1 MERKIVK
8 LRVDMYNDTK
18 FKIIDTM
25 EDRDLIHYIWTRLLT
40 LAGKVNLEG
49 KLYLSRSIPYT
60 IETLALEFNRSV
72 KKVELALKVF
82 MDLEMIELGE
92 NNVYKVRNFAKHQN
106 IKPKK
111 KEDSNDKKE
120 ECNDK
125 SKNVHNNVDNIE
137 SDVNK
142 FDESDCIVENQLIG
156 NEGDNY
162 ILESLYNL
170 GGSTYENTKNSI
182 SNLNIEKHDE
192 DKTTLH
198 KSKDINIT
206 GVFERKVP
214 TVNKE
219 NIQNSNKDC
228 IKENKSNSKEFVVNH
243 DKENEI
249 SNLYNNVKVVD
260 FNSDKKDSDVN
271 IESINVRDNI
281 NKKDNIEIQ
290 NKDILDKINL
300 NKASATENF
309 INNKS
314 DVKNKI
320 ELKDKIDLDAEF
332 VFSKANDNKKRSKP
346 KIKNKKVSKKNDNE
360 IISSWDDE
368 ADDIKICE
376 FTDEP
381 PKGKLIATFKV

>member
-25 EDRDLIHYIWTRLLT
+25 EERDLIHYIWTRLLT

-49 KLYLSRSIPYT
+49 ALYLSKSIPYT
-60 IETLALEFNRSV
+60 IETLALEFNRSA
-72 KKVELALKVF
+72 KKVEIALKAF
-82 MDLEMIELGE
+82 MDLEMIELTKD
-92 NNVYKVRNFAKHQN
+92 NIYRVRNFAKHQN
-106 IKPKK
+106 IKSKN

-125 SKNVHNNVDNIE
+125 SKNVHNNLDNIE
-137 SDVNK
+137 
-142 FDESDCIVENQLIG
+142 
-156 NEGDNY
+156 
-162 ILESLYNL
+162 
-170 GGSTYENTKNSI
+170 
-182 SNLNIEKHDE
+182 
-192 DKTTLH
+192 
-198 KSKDINIT
+198 
-206 GVFERKVP
+206 
-214 TVNKE
+214 
-219 NIQNSNKDC
+219 
-228 IKENKSNSKEFVVNH
+228 
-243 DKENEI
+243 
-249 SNLYNNVKVVD
+249 
-260 FNSDKKDSDVN
+260 SDVN

-309 INNKS
+309 LNNKS

-320 ELKDKIDLDAEF
+320 ELKDKSDLDAEF

-346 KIKNKKVSKKNDNE
+346 KMKNKKVSKKNDNE

-368 ADDIKICE
+368 ANDIEICE
-376 FTDEP
+376 FIDEP
-381 PKGKLIATFKV
+381 PKGKLIANFEF

>member
-25 EDRDLIHYIWTRLLT
+25 EHRDLIHYIWTRLLT

-111 KEDSNDKKE
+111 KEDSNDKK
-120 ECNDK
+120 D
-125 SKNVHNNVDNIE
+125 
-137 SDVNK
+137 
-142 FDESDCIVENQLIG
+142 
-156 NEGDNY
+156 
-162 ILESLYNL
+162 
-170 GGSTYENTKNSI
+170 
-182 SNLNIEKHDE
+182 SN
-192 DKTTLH
+192 
-198 KSKDINIT
+198 
-206 GVFERKVP
+206 
-214 TVNKE
+214 
-219 NIQNSNKDC
+219 
-228 IKENKSNSKEFVVNH
+228 
-243 DKENEI
+243 
-249 SNLYNNVKVVD
+249 
-260 FNSDKKDSDVN
+260 VN

-309 INNKS
+309 LNNKS

-320 ELKDKIDLDAEF
+320 ELKDKSDLDAEF

>member
-25 EDRDLIHYIWTRLLT
+25 EERDLIHYIWTRLLT

-49 KLYLSRSIPYT
+49 ALYLSKSIPYS
-60 IETLALEFNRSV
+60 IETLALEFNRSA
-72 KKVELALKVF
+72 KNVEIALKVF

-142 FDESDCIVENQLIG
+142 FDEIDCIVENQLIG

-162 ILESLYNL
+162 ILESLDNVGDL
-170 GGSTYENTKNSI
+170 TYGNTKNSI

-192 DKTTLH
+192 DKITLH

-206 GVFERKVP
+206 GVFESKVP

-219 NIQNSNKDC
+219 NIQNLNKEC

-249 SNLYNNVKVVD
+249 
-260 FNSDKKDSDVN
+260 
-271 IESINVRDNI
+271 
-281 NKKDNIEIQ
+281 
-290 NKDILDKINL
+290 
-300 NKASATENF
+300 
-309 INNKS
+309 
-314 DVKNKI
+314 
-320 ELKDKIDLDAEF
+320 ELKDKRDLDAEF

-346 KIKNKKVSKKNDNE
+346 KMKNKKVSKKNDNE

-368 ADDIKICE
+368 ANDIEICE
-376 FTDEP
+376 FIDEP
-381 PKGKLIATFKV
+381 PKGKLIANFEF

>member
-49 KLYLSRSIPYT
+49 ALYLSKSIPYS
-60 IETLALEFNRSV
+60 IETLALEFNRSA
-72 KKVELALKVF
+72 KNVEIALMVF

-120 ECNDK
+120 GCNDK
-125 SKNVHNNVDNIE
+125 SKNVHNNVDNRE

-170 GGSTYENTKNSI
+170 WGSTYENTENSI

-206 GVFERKVP
+206 GAFESKIH

-219 NIQNSNKDC
+219 NIQNLNKEC

-309 INNKS
+309 LNNKS

-320 ELKDKIDLDAEF
+320 ELKDKSDLDAEF

-346 KIKNKKVSKKNDNE
+346 KMKNKKVSKKNDNE

-368 ADDIKICE
+368 ADDFEICE

>member
-1 MERKIVK
+1 MGRKIVK

-49 KLYLSRSIPYT
+49 ALYLSKSIPYS
-60 IETLALEFNRSV
+60 IETLALEFNRSA
-72 KKVELALKVF
+72 KNVERALRVF

-125 SKNVHNNVDNIE
+125 SKNVHNNVDNRE

-170 GGSTYENTKNSI
+170 WGSTYENTENSI

-198 KSKDINIT
+198 KSKDTNIT
-206 GVFERKVP
+206 GAFESKVH

-219 NIQNSNKDC
+219 NIQNLNKEC

-249 SNLYNNVKVVD
+249 SDLYNNVKVVD
-260 FNSDKKDSDVN
+260 FNSDKKDSNVN
-271 IESINVRDNI
+271 IESINVR
-281 NKKDNIEIQ
+281 DNIEIQ
-290 NKDILDKINL
+290 NKDILDKI
-300 NKASATENF
+300 
-309 INNKS
+309 
-314 DVKNKI
+314 
-320 ELKDKIDLDAEF
+320 ELKDKRDLDAEF

-368 ADDIKICE
+368 ADDFEICE

>member
-1 MERKIVK
+1 MERKVVK

-25 EDRDLIHYIWTRLLT
+25 EERDLIHYIWTRLLT

-142 FDESDCIVENQLIG
+142 FDESDCIVENQLIR

-206 GVFERKVP
+206 GVCESKVN
-214 TVNKE
+214 TFNKE
-219 NIQNSNKDC
+219 NIQNLNKEC
-228 IKENKSNSKEFVVNH
+228 IKENKSNSKEFVVNR
-243 DKENEI
+243 DKE
-249 SNLYNNVKVVD
+249 
-260 FNSDKKDSDVN
+260 
-271 IESINVRDNI
+271 
-281 NKKDNIEIQ
+281 
-290 NKDILDKINL
+290 
-300 NKASATENF
+300 
-309 INNKS
+309 
-314 DVKNKI
+314 NKI
-320 ELKDKIDLDAEF
+320 ELKDKRDLDAEF

-346 KIKNKKVSKKNDNE
+346 KMKNKKVSKKNDNE

-368 ADDIKICE
+368 ANDIEICE

>member
-49 KLYLSRSIPYT
+49 VLYLSKSIPYS
-60 IETLALEFNRSV
+60 IETLALEFNRSA
-72 KKVELALKVF
+72 KNVEIALKVF

-142 FDESDCIVENQLIG
+142 FDCIVENQLMG

-162 ILESLYNL
+162 ILESLDNV
-170 GGSTYENTKNSI
+170 GDSTYENTKNSI

-192 DKTTLH
+192 DKTALN
-198 KSKDINIT
+198 KSKDTSIT
-206 GVFERKVP
+206 KVFKSKVSI
-214 TVNKE
+214 VNKE
-219 NIQNSNKDC
+219 NVQNLNKEC
-228 IKENKSNSKEFVVNH
+228 STENNKEFVVNN
-243 DKENEI
+243 DKEKEVPN
-249 SNLYNNVKVVD
+249 SHNNIKVVN
-260 FNSDKKDSDVN
+260 FNN
-271 IESINVRDNI
+271 
-281 NKKDNIEIQ
+281 
-290 NKDILDKINL
+290 
-300 NKASATENF
+300 
-309 INNKS
+309 
-314 DVKNKI
+314 
-320 ELKDKIDLDAEF
+320 DLDAEF
-332 VFSKANDNKKRSKP
+332 VFSKANDNKKRSKT
-346 KIKNKKVSKKNDNE
+346 KTKNKNVSKKNGDE

-368 ADDIKICE
+368 ADDIEIYE

>member
-25 EDRDLIHYIWTRLLT
+25 EERDLIHYIWTRLLT

-49 KLYLSRSIPYT
+49 ALYLSKSIPYS
-60 IETLALEFNRSV
+60 IETLALEFNRSA
-72 KKVELALKVF
+72 KNVEIALKVF

-125 SKNVHNNVDNIE
+125 SKNIHNNVDNIE

-192 DKTTLH
+192 DKITLH

-206 GVFERKVP
+206 GVFESKVP

-219 NIQNSNKDC
+219 NIQNLNKEC

-249 SNLYNNVKVVD
+249 
-260 FNSDKKDSDVN
+260 
-271 IESINVRDNI
+271 
-281 NKKDNIEIQ
+281 
-290 NKDILDKINL
+290 
-300 NKASATENF
+300 
-309 INNKS
+309 
-314 DVKNKI
+314 
-320 ELKDKIDLDAEF
+320 ELKDKRDLDAEF

-346 KIKNKKVSKKNDNE
+346 KMKNKKVSKKNDNE

-368 ADDIKICE
+368 ANDIEICE
-376 FTDEP
+376 FIDEP
-381 PKGKLIATFKV
+381 PKGKLIANFEF

>member
-49 KLYLSRSIPYT
+49 VLYLSKSIPYS
-60 IETLALEFNRSV
+60 IETLALEFNRSA
-72 KKVELALKVF
+72 KNVEIALKVF

-111 KEDSNDKKE
+111 KEDYNDKKE

-156 NEGDNY
+156 NEGDNC
-162 ILESLYNL
+162 ILESLDNVGDL
-170 GGSTYENTKNSI
+170 TYENKKNSI
-182 SNLNIEKHDE
+182 YNLNIEKHDE

-206 GVFERKVP
+206 GVFESKVP
-214 TVNKE
+214 TFNKE
-219 NIQNSNKDC
+219 NIQNLNKEC
-228 IKENKSNSKEFVVNH
+228 IKENKSNSKEFVVNR
-243 DKENEI
+243 DKE
-249 SNLYNNVKVVD
+249 
-260 FNSDKKDSDVN
+260 
-271 IESINVRDNI
+271 
-281 NKKDNIEIQ
+281 
-290 NKDILDKINL
+290 
-300 NKASATENF
+300 
-309 INNKS
+309 
-314 DVKNKI
+314 NKI
-320 ELKDKIDLDAEF
+320 ELKDKRDLDAEF

-346 KIKNKKVSKKNDNE
+346 KMKNKKVSKKNDNE

-368 ADDIKICE
+368 ANDIEICE

-381 PKGKLIATFKV
+381 PKGKLITTFKV

>member
-25 EDRDLIHYIWTRLLT
+25 EERDLIHYIWTRLLT

-72 KKVELALKVF
+72 KKVKLALKVF

-120 ECNDK
+120 EYNDK
-125 SKNVHNNVDNIE
+125 SKNVHNNIDNIE

-142 FDESDCIVENQLIG
+142 FDENDCIVENQLIR

-192 DKTTLH
+192 DKTTLY

-206 GVFERKVP
+206 GVFESKNH
-214 TVNKE
+214 TFNKE
-219 NIQNSNKDC
+219 NIQNLNKEC

-260 FNSDKKDSDVN
+260 FNSDKKDSNVN

-320 ELKDKIDLDAEF
+320 ELKDKSDLDAEF
-332 VFSKANDNKKRSKP
+332 VFSKANDNKNRSKP

-368 ADDIKICE
+368 GDDIEICE

-381 PKGKLIATFKV
+381 PKGKLIANFEF

>member
-346 KIKNKKVSKKNDNE
+346 KMKNKKVSKKNDDE

-368 ADDIKICE
+368 ADDIEICE
-376 FTDEP
+376 FIDEP
-381 PKGKLIATFKV
+381 PKGKLIANFEF

>member
-25 EDRDLIHYIWTRLLT
+25 VDRDLIHYIWTRLLT

-49 KLYLSRSIPYT
+49 ALYFSKSIPYS
-60 IETLALEFNRSV
+60 IETLALEFNRSA
-72 KKVELALKVF
+72 KNVEIALKVF

-142 FDESDCIVENQLIG
+142 FDESDCIVENQLIR

-182 SNLNIEKHDE
+182 SNLNVEKHDE
-192 DKTTLH
+192 DKTILH

-206 GVFERKVP
+206 GVFESKVH
-214 TVNKE
+214 TFNKE
-219 NIQNSNKDC
+219 NIQNLNKEC
-228 IKENKSNSKEFVVNH
+228 IKENKSNSKEFVVNR

-309 INNKS
+309 LNNKS

-346 KIKNKKVSKKNDNE
+346 KMKNKKVSKKNDNE

-368 ADDIKICE
+368 ANDIEICE

>member
-1 MERKIVK
+1 MDI
-8 LRVDMYNDTK
+8 
-18 FKIIDTM
+18 
-25 EDRDLIHYIWTRLLT
+25 
-40 LAGKVNLEG
+40 
-49 KLYLSRSIPYT
+49 
-60 IETLALEFNRSV
+60 
-72 KKVELALKVF
+72 ALKVF
-82 MDLEMIELGE
+82 MDLEMVELTK
-92 NNVYKVRNFAKHQN
+92 NNVYRVRNFAKNQN
-106 IKPKK
+106 IKHKK

-137 SDVNK
+137 SDINK
-142 FDESDCIVENQLIG
+142 FDEIDCIVENQLME

-162 ILESLYNL
+162 ILENL
-170 GGSTYENTKNSI
+170 DNVGGSTYEYTKNSI

-192 DKTTLH
+192 DKTALN
-198 KSKDINIT
+198 KSKDIST
-206 GVFERKVP
+206 TKVFKSKVS

-219 NIQNSNKDC
+219 NAQNLNKEC
-228 IKENKSNSKEFVVNH
+228 STENNKEFVVNN
-243 DKENEI
+243 DKENEM
-249 SNLYNNVKVVD
+249 SNLYNNIKVVD

-271 IESINVRDNI
+271 IDSINVRDNI

-300 NKASATENF
+300 NKVSGIENF
-309 INNKS
+309 LNNKS

-346 KIKNKKVSKKNDNE
+346 KMKNKKVSKKNGDE
-360 IISSWDDE
+360 LISSWDNE
-368 ADDIKICE
+368 VDDIEICE